1 MNEMDVAGLTPLPSK
16 IVSPPR
22 VAESALN
29 FECRLIHQYDMK
41 NAQGM
46 VTTTVGL
53 LTDRASEDRWL

>member
-1 MNEMDVAGLTPLPSK
+1 MDVAGLTPLPSK

-41 NAQGM
+41 NAQGKI
-46 VTTTVGL
+46 TTTVGL
-53 LTDRASEDRWL
+53 LH